1 MIMDVI
7 VACMSVLFVIMI
19 MSNLLLMIVMN
30 IELDSSFNIVICDWL
45 LNAYFLLMRM
55 IMMRVIMVRM
65 IVMRMIVMVMMMPIV
80 AMIFTSLN

>member
-7 VACMSVLFVIMI
+7 VICMSVLFVIMI
-19 MSNLLLMIVMN
+19 MSKLLLMIVMN
-30 IELDSSFNIVICDWL
+30 IELDSSFSIVICNWL

-55 IMMRVIMVRM
+55 IMMRVIV
-65 IVMRMIVMVMMMPIV
+65 VRMIVMVMMMPIV